1 MGKDS
6 ADILPHP
13 GQGYVTLSPAWGIF
27 LSPLSLRAIGAAIQI
42 IRNRP
47 LFTGLRHCVR
57 NDKGDEVPGK
67 LNTLVI
73 ASKRSARGNPVIK
86 FANRDYVLY
95 NNYCGGG
102 FATAGLTTPS
112 NALCIRKVKNTPTR
126 GWGTVNILNKQCYTF
141 DSSQPPTTRIFPVVL
156 FMKKRKH
163 HDHKAKATHPR
174 RTVQMYR

>member
-1 MGKDS
+1 M
-6 ADILPHP
+6 
-13 GQGYVTLSPAWGIF
+13 
-27 LSPLSLRAIGAAIQI
+27 
-42 IRNRP
+42 
-47 LFTGLRHCVR
+47 
-57 NDKGDEVPGK
+57 
-67 LNTLVI
+67 
-73 ASKRSARGNPVIK
+73 ASNLQPPEFSGVFYRVQRYPTTAQSVNK

-156 FMKKRKH
+156 FMKK
-163 HDHKAKATHPR
+163 TETP
-174 RTVQMYR
+174 